1 MTTVISKVCIILK
14 TASSVVLPIHTPR
27 LKNQKQKLT
36 LDKAMKIIAANME
49 EFDKKNPVLSYHGFC
64 SIMTSSLN
72 DGFAEKKQRLHQD
85 MGLPLSFYY
94 MASSHNTYLE
104 VINI

>member
-1 MTTVISKVCIILK
+1 MQYIFKFSNISSLLIYL
-14 TASSVVLPIHTPR
+14 R

-85 MGLPLSFYY
+85 MGLPLSYYY

-104 VINI
+104 GDQLTSSSSVNR